1 MENEGTQGGAHAQPQ
16 PPQHFGPAK
25 GEFSEKTTDHAS
37 GWHEAVETPAGARVP
52 RLRPV
57 AEHER
62 APLAERFRRRVREAA
77 AEAGESAEGR

>member
-1 MENEGTQGGAHAQPQ
+1 MKHEHVQGAHGQA
-16 PPQHFGPAK
+16 PQHFGPAK
-25 GEFSEKTTDHAS
+25 AQFSEGSADHGS
-37 GWHEAVETPAGARVP
+37 GWHEAAETPAGARVP

-77 AEAGESAEGR
+77 AEAGEDTEGR